1 MKIRDLVAFLESKGY
16 FRGLYLRGECNPEL
30 SVFGSREIRGI
41 SHDSRKI
48 THGSV
53 FVCLKGLRSDGH
65 EFAAEAKKNGAC
77 AILCERA
84 TGVDILHIF
93 VSDVRKSLGEVA
105 SEVYGK
111 PADSMS
117 MVAVTGT
124 NGKSTTAFM
133 LRSIFAGEGIKQGLI
148 GTIVY
153 DDGSGVCKDAV
164 RTTPE
169 APDIQ
174 YMLAE
179 MLKNGCKSCV
189 METSSHGI
197 SFGRLTGCSFDAA
210 VFTNLTPEHLDFHGS
225 MDNYFKAKLQLFKE
239 YMRRGSWHG
248 AVNNDDQ
255 YGRVVKGLFPERVFS
270 FGLDTSRDPDI
281 AGRIINMDLSGIRL
295 SVEYRKRNIFFE
307 VDLPVTGAFNA
318 NNAIGAASVSLAM
331 GLAPESI
338 IKGLEQMPQVPGR
351 MQSICF
357 RNGVTALIDYA
368 HTPDALE
375 NVLSSIRSLCKGQI
389 WCVFGSGGDRFQMNR
404 PIMGEIAARIADHIV
419 VTMDNPRSEDP
430 KMIAEQIVNGI
441 QTKGKNMARVDWRI
455 ILDRNRAV
463 HFALDSASDGDV
475 VLIAGK
481 GPERNIVFSDRIVPY
496 SDLEA
501 VTEWSREKGVQ

>member
-1 MKIRDLVAFLESKGY
+1 
-16 FRGLYLRGECNPEL
+16 
-30 SVFGSREIRGI
+30 
-41 SHDSRKI
+41 
-48 THGSV
+48 
-53 FVCLKGLRSDGH
+53 
-65 EFAAEAKKNGAC
+65 
-77 AILCERA
+77 
-84 TGVDILHIF
+84 
-93 VSDVRKSLGEVA
+93 
-105 SEVYGK
+105 
-111 PADSMS
+111 
-117 MVAVTGT
+117 
-124 NGKSTTAFM
+124 
-133 LRSIFAGEGIKQGLI
+133 
-148 GTIVY
+148 
-153 DDGSGVCKDAV
+153 
-164 RTTPE
+164 
-169 APDIQ
+169 
-174 YMLAE
+174 
-179 MLKNGCKSCV
+179 

-239 YMRRGSWHG
+239 YMRRGSWHA

-255 YGRVVKGLFPERVFS
+255 YGRVVKGLFPERVLS
-270 FGLDTSRDPDI
+270 FGLDTSREPDI

-357 RNGVTALIDYA
+357 RNGVTAVIDYA

-375 NVLSSIRSLCKGQI
+375 NVLSSIRSLCKGRI

-404 PIMGEIAARIADHIV
+404 PIMGGVAARIADHIV

-430 KMIAEQIVNGI
+430 KMIADQVVNGI
-441 QTKGKNMARVDWRI
+441 QTKGKNMPRVDWRI
-455 ILDRNRAV
+455 ILDRNSAV
-463 HFALDSASDGDV
+463 NFALDSASDGDV